1 MKIKYLYL
9 LLLFPIIIQAQTI
22 KRWTF
27 CSSGITGKV
36 PITNTQNVLIA
47 NTFGQCPGCSVI
59 SDGKT
64 TLRQGFQQP
73 IKSDTTQ
80 NGGGNPQDC
89 LYKVA
94 FSNKSKTDNCGT
106 YFDFEY
112 EGDKLPGMTFLWD
125 FGPDGSPSTST
136 DANPSKIGF
145 ANAGPQVIKL
155 TVTNKTCPKSQS
167 TIVNPATKS
176 FAAQAKVTDVLCYG
190 AKTGAITLTV
200 SGGTAPITYQWSNN
214 AIAKDIF
221 NVAAGDYT
229 YVVTD
234 GKGCVA
240 KNAVTIKSPSD
251 SLALVTKVK
260 DESCKDD
267 KDGEIQ
273 LKVTGG
279 KTPYIFLWN
288 DNAFTQ
294 DRENLT
300 KGIYTVTVTDANNCK
315 NSLAIDLK
323 RFCEKKETDFPNSFS
338 PNGDG
343 VNDTWQFPGIDEF
356 PKNETIIYNRWG
368 NPVWEKTGMKNGDW
382 YGQNSKDED
391 LPSGPYYY
399 LIKLNDRDNTIF
411 SGAVTIVR

>member
-9 LLLFPIIIQAQTI
+9 LLLFPIIVQAQTI

-27 CSSGITGKV
+27 CSAGITGKV
-36 PITNTQNVLIA
+36 PITNTQNVIVA

-59 SDGKT
+59 SDGQT

-73 IKSDTTQ
+73 IQSDTTQ
-80 NGGGNPQDC
+80 TGGGNPQDC

-136 DANPSKIGF
+136 DASPSKIGF
-145 ANAGPQVIKL
+145 ASAGPQVIKL
-155 TVTNKTCPKSQS
+155 TVINKTCPKSQS
-167 TIVNPATKS
+167 TIVNAATKS
-176 FAAQAKVTDVLCYG
+176 FAAQAKTTDVLCYG
-190 AKTGAITLTV
+190 QKTGSIVLTV
-200 SGGTAPITYQWSNN
+200 TGGNTPITYQWSNN
-214 AIAKDIF
+214 TTTKDLF
-221 NVAAGDYT
+221 NIVAGNYT
-229 YVVTD
+229 YVVQD
-234 GKGCVA
+234 AKGCTA
-240 KNAVTIKSPSD
+240 KNNITIKSPSD
-251 SLALVTKVK
+251 SLTLITKVK

-267 KDGEIQ
+267 KDGEIK
-273 LKVTGG
+273 LNVAGG
-279 KTPYIFLWN
+279 KAPYIFLWN
-288 DNAFTQ
+288 DKAFTQ

-300 KGIYTVTVTDANNCK
+300 KGIYTVTVTDANSCK
-315 NSLAIDLK
+315 NGLAIDLK

-343 VNDTWQFPGIDEF
+343 VNDTWVFPGIDEF
-356 PKNETIIYNRWG
+356 PKNETTIFNRWG
-368 NPVWEKTGMKNGDW
+368 GPVWEKTGMKNGDW
-382 YGQNSKDED
+382 YGQNRKDEN